1 MAGGI
6 SQRVRQDLL
15 SYFSGGSITQ
25 PSAWWVSLHT
35 GDPGDKAANA
45 AATEPTSGTGAYAR
59 AQVNA
64 VGGASPA
71 WNTIP
76 APAAAGDPA
85 ILANLNAVAFA
96 ASSAAWSTGATNL
109 TYFAVWT
116 SSTLQTAAAFLGR
129 AQLSTPQNVNAA
141 GVTLS
146 FAIGALQISMD
157 DT

>member
-1 MAGGI
+1 M
-6 SQRVRQDLL
+6 L
-15 SYFSGGSITQ
+15 SWYSGGSPTA

-45 AATEPTSGTGAYAR
+45 AATEPSGTGGYAR
-59 AQVNA
+59 VQVNA

-71 WNTIP
+71 WDTIP
-76 APAAAGDPA
+76 APASAGDPA
-85 ILANLNAVAFA
+85 ILANLNAVPFDP
-96 ASSAAWSTGATNL
+96 SSAAWSTGATNL
-109 TYFAVWT
+109 TYFALWT
-116 SSTLQTAAAFLGR
+116 SSTLQTEAAFLGR